1 MNTLDIGDL
10 RIKVEQAFLSELD
23 SDKVIDKETTNYI
36 RRWIGMTKIAKM
48 FEEEKNEAVK
58 EAVKRSKKKQRKRKP
73 EEEVIKLEMDIA
85 TRMLEDGEP
94 IEKIYRYAPNAAQR
108 LYERVKEI
116 WHKRRRVRSKVN

>member
-48 FEEEKNEAVK
+48 FEEEKNEAVR
-58 EAVKRSKKKQRKRKP
+58 EAVKEAKKEAEKKAR
-73 EEEVIKLEMDIA
+73 EEVIKLEMDIA

-94 IEKIYRYAPNAAQR
+94 IEKIYRYAPNAAAQVIR
-108 LYERVKEI
+108 E
-116 WHKRRRVRSKVN
+116 SKGKYGTKDEE